1 MKKPLVSVIV
11 PVYRVEDYLDNCLQ
25 SLVGQTY
32 RNLEILLIDDGSP
45 DRCPELCDAWARKDS
60 RIKVIHTENHG
71 VSHARNVG
79 LDQATGNYI
88 GFVDSDDWVD
98 PDYYE
103 NMVTTLLQMD
113 AQVCG
118 AGYTREDPDGP
129 HVILRRGQAKVYS
142 RDEIL
147 LEIFGQNVPKLLWW
161 ELWDKLFCRELVT
174 KVRLDEHIAMGEDKL
189 FFWQAMKGMKHF
201 AYQTTYG
208 YHYRMREG
216 SAMHGGLTDKSMTF
230 CRANEQIFADA
241 GGENGALRNAL
252 WELYALGTIMAA
264 RGWLTLGADEHRQE
278 IKRAQNFLRKNFL
291 RVQRMPNL
299 SLRQRLGTIYLL
311 LPFPVCKALRF
322 LVKESND

>member
-161 ELWDKLFCRELVT
+161 ELCDKLFCRELVT

-201 AYQTTYG
+201 AYQPTYG